1 MKKLLWL
8 ALLLAFL
15 PNAHAGTC
23 SSLSSGASQNTISS
37 ALTNCSS
44 AGGGTVTFAA
54 GTYGPITSAVT
65 IPCGVSMSGPSVPY
79 SQTPNQTATIQGSSS
94 SAAFWGFETT
104 AGCSEPQTIEY
115 LGWNGEQPSNGG
127 GFLNIVPGTTN
138 LTVQND
144 WLHGVNAP
152 GADNGGQNNQADL
165 IFFSG
170 GSTGAVTNNVT
181 IQNNVFGST
190 SFGDCGTVM
199 KDTSNG
205 ENDNG
210 GLCGGVGIHNNVTNV
225 SVIRNIFHW
234 LEEPIK
240 TFEGQGQC
248 NPLTI
253 SYNSVSNYSRI
264 GYETQCNIGTS
275 SQPTLM
281 YIQYNNFGTR
291 YNTLQTFDISA
302 ANGCANAVGGDCATH
317 TDYNVDLQAATGAS
331 DVGIEIWGQTASGGS
346 PATTANYNLLQGYL
360 YDGITWSQS
369 GQFTFNDNTFNVVNN
384 GTNTNC
390 DTGSGGYWD
399 KEAPNNPAYSPSCT
413 GNTFSNAITGT
424 YSSAPPTLSPASG
437 SFSGS
442 QVVTITN
449 TGTNRDTNTTDW
461 CTTDESTPT
470 PGSGTAVAYYKGGTL
485 TVTSTTTVK
494 CVGMWGAPN
503 QPYSYPSGYGY
514 VASSVVS
521 NTYTSGGNPT
531 ITGGYL
537 GNPGSVNTVPVN
549 AGPIQFTAYATY
561 SDGKTR
567 TLPDAYGNI
576 AVWSS
581 SNSSILTVGS
591 TGLVSCIA
599 SGKANVQVNVNTS
612 SGLRLNVWTMTCTL
626 PADPTITGGYL
637 GDPGSVN
644 TLAVG
649 AAAIQFTAYGVYSDG
664 NTRTLPDAYGNTA
677 VWSSSNSSILAVG
690 STGLV
695 SCIATGIAN
704 VQVNV
709 NTSSG
714 LRLNVWTMT
723 CH

>member
-1 MKKLLWL
+1 
-8 ALLLAFL
+8 
-15 PNAHAGTC
+15 
-23 SSLSSGASQNTISS
+23 
-37 ALTNCSS
+37 
-44 AGGGTVTFAA
+44 
-54 GTYGPITSAVT
+54 
-65 IPCGVSMSGPSVPY
+65 
-79 SQTPNQTATIQGSSS
+79 
-94 SAAFWGFETT
+94 
-104 AGCSEPQTIEY
+104 
-115 LGWNGEQPSNGG
+115 
-127 GFLNIVPGTTN
+127 
-138 LTVQND
+138 
-144 WLHGVNAP
+144 
-152 GADNGGQNNQADL
+152 
-165 IFFSG
+165 
-170 GSTGAVTNNVT
+170 
-181 IQNNVFGST
+181 
-190 SFGDCGTVM
+190 
-199 KDTSNG
+199 
-205 ENDNG
+205 
-210 GLCGGVGIHNNVTNV
+210 
-225 SVIRNIFHW
+225 
-234 LEEPIK
+234 
-240 TFEGQGQC
+240 
-248 NPLTI
+248 
-253 SYNSVSNYSRI
+253 
-264 GYETQCNIGTS
+264 
-275 SQPTLM
+275 
-281 YIQYNNFGTR
+281 
-291 YNTLQTFDISA
+291 
-302 ANGCANAVGGDCATH
+302 
-317 TDYNVDLQAATGAS
+317 VDLQAATGAS

-514 VASSVVS
+514 VASSLVS